1 MSMSRLTK
9 IIGFSVPPVLADE
22 VEQIARE
29 EQRTKSE
36 LFREMLR
43 VYRSY
48 RKKQPEPAIDTAWVM
63 QVIREAQEEERHN
76 PMSAEAF
83 KTESARLA
91 RYGEERLKAMGMD
104 ELTEDQFMDR
114 VNDIIHE
121 ERQKRRQ
128 AASRP

>member
-9 IIGFSVPPVLADE
+9 IIGFSVPPGMAEEFERL
-22 VEQIARE
+22 ARE
-29 EQRTKSE
+29 EQSTKSE
-36 LFREMLR
+36 LFRRMF
-43 VYRSY
+43 RSY
-48 RKKQPEPAIDTAWVM
+48 RKKQPEPAIDEAWVM
-63 QVIREAQEEERHN
+63 QVIREAQEEERRN
-76 PMSAEAF
+76 PLSAKAF
-83 KTESARLA
+83 KAESERLA